1 MEHFYETIPG
11 WFSYDYLYKD
21 AVERAED
28 GAVFVEIGSFK
39 GRSTAFMAVEIA
51 NSGKR
56 IQFDCIDPQQL
67 LSHYADSAKEQPEVF
82 EGYNSADFHKRLEPV
97 KGYYNL
103 VQDTSDNAVNR
114 YSDGTIDFLMIDGDH
129 SYEAVKRDVLNFL
142 PKMKVGGV
150 ITGDDAFAEEVQQAV
165 KDAVDGTGLEVNFI
179 DGIHFWI
186 EVTE

>member
-1 MEHFYETIPG
+1 MEHFYESIPG
-11 WFSYDYLYKD
+11 WFSYDYLYRD

-28 GAVFVEIGSFK
+28 GALFVEIGSFK
-39 GRSTAFMAVEIA
+39 GRSSAFMAVEIA

-56 IQFDCIDPQQL
+56 IQFDCVDPQKL

-82 EGYNSADFHKRLEPV
+82 EGYGAEYFHKRLEPV
-97 KGYYNL
+97 KGFYNL
-103 VQDTSDNAVNR
+103 VESTSIEAYKQYADR
-114 YSDGTIDFLMIDGDH
+114 SIDFLMIDGDH
-129 SYEAVKRDVLNFL
+129 TYDAVKNDILNFL

-150 ITGDDAFAEEVQQAV
+150 ITGDDAFAEDIQRAAR
-165 KDAVDGTGLEVNFI
+165 DAVQGTELEVHFI